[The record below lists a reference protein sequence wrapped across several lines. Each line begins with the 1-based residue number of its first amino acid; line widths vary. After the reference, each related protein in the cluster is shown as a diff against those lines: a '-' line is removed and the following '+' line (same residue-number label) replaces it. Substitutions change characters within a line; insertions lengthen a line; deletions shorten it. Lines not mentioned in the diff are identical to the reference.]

1 MSDKNFLL
9 YNSFN
14 GARVWTS
21 PAIMQRLRRGSNPI
35 EGLKRRLIIIF
46 YRPEKIFSLVC
57 NYLIAIRILLII
69 SSFRFIFL

>member
-1 MSDKNFLL
+1 MSDKNYLL

-35 EGLKRRLIIIF
+35 EGLKLS
-46 YRPEKIFSLVC
+46 FSIGLK
-57 NYLIAIRILLII
+57 
-69 SSFRFIFL
+69 RFLA